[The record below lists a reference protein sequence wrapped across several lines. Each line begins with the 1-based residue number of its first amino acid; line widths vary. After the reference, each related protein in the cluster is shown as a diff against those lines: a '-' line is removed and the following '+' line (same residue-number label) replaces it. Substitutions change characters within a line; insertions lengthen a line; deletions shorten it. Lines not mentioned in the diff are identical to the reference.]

1 MEVLERAGG
10 NRERPDVAG
19 TWYLVADQA
28 GRPRL
33 FRVGRFRGI
42 AVTTEPVRRR
52 DGAELVEVWE
62 ELGRKVESRAGGGA
76 PSGPGCAG
84 TAWTCPAGSPART
97 SSGGR
102 GGPGGCGGTD
112 DR

>member
-33 FRVGRFRGI
+33 FRVDRSRGI

-52 DGAELVEVWE
+52 DGAELVEAWE
-62 ELGRKVESRAGGGA
+62 ELGRKVESRAGGGRR
-76 PSGPGCAG
+76 PGPGA
-84 TAWTCPAGSPART
+84 PAPPGHAPPDHPPALPRVV
-97 SSGGR
+97 GEDPR
-102 GGPGGCGGTD
+102 M
-112 DR
+112 RRN

>member
-1 MEVLERAGG
+1 M
-10 NRERPDVAG
+10 AG

-76 PSGPGCAG
+76 VRARVRRHRLDMPRRIARPHFLGWSG
-84 TAWTCPAGSPART
+84 RT
-97 SSGGR
+97 R
-102 GGPGGCGGTD
+102 
-112 DR
+112 RMRRN